1 MNNKQRHQKI
11 EEGIDI
17 FEIIKVFYNG
27 KFIIL
32 ISTLIFLFI
41 GYIYTINIPDDFQIK
56 VDLSKA
62 SDSYFLKY
70 KKLNNISQVTK
81 GKLSALDVLNN
92 DGKVDVSEINFEELY
107 NINSDEVFED
117 FIFKL
122 RQKNITTDTINN
134 FIGYDKE
141 LNKDYYSLA
150 KKFELIFPQNDNDI
164 YKIFFKWQDKDQ
176 IEILLNEIIIN
187 NLKAVKDE
195 IIKDLMVVIE
205 LIEFVNSR
213 KIDQLNSRIKVLSQE
228 IEDSITSQLVFLNEQ
243 LKLSKTNNFNQDLDV
258 DEKSIYSNQRTL
270 DIYSSNVPYHLRGK
284 NALNQE
290 IKNLKNRT
298 EDEKLMLS
306 NEYLN
311 LISEVRMVESDDS
324 IFQIKK
330 IIEEFSNEAPI
341 NLINYNLSLTEI
353 INLKVERHKYTLF
366 IFAIIG
372 FVIASFYIVCS
383 FTYKKISEI
392 SN

>member
-1 MNNKQRHQKI
+1 M
-11 EEGIDI
+11 
-17 FEIIKVFYNG
+17 
-27 KFIIL
+27 
-32 ISTLIFLFI
+32 
-41 GYIYTINIPDDFQIK
+41 
-56 VDLSKA
+56 SKA

-164 YKIFFKWQDKDQ
+164 YKIIFKWQDKDQ

-228 IEDSITSQLVFLNEQ
+228 IED
-243 LKLSKTNNFNQDLDV
+243 
-258 DEKSIYSNQRTL
+258 
-270 DIYSSNVPYHLRGK
+270 
-284 NALNQE
+284 
-290 IKNLKNRT
+290 
-298 EDEKLMLS
+298 
-306 NEYLN
+306 
-311 LISEVRMVESDDS
+311 
-324 IFQIKK
+324 
-330 IIEEFSNEAPI
+330 
-341 NLINYNLSLTEI
+341 LSLL
-353 INLKVERHKYTLF
+353 N
-366 IFAIIG
+366 
-372 FVIASFYIVCS
+372 
-383 FTYKKISEI
+383 
-392 SN
+392 

>member
-164 YKIFFKWQDKDQ
+164 YKIIFKWQDKDQ

>member
-92 DGKVDVSEINFEELY
+92 DGKVDVSEINYEELY

-164 YKIFFKWQDKDQ
+164 YKIIFKWQDKDQ